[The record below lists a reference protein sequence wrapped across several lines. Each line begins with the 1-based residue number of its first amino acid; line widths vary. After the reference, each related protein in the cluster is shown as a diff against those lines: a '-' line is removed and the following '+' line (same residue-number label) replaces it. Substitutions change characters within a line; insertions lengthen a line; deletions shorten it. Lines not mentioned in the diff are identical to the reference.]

1 MFDYNSKISSVDDQ
15 FIMRQFELRA
25 SDSQALIWK
34 QIKDKQVLD
43 YLWFET
49 FTTEQRISI
58 WNRLEFSHTHYE
70 SLIKN
75 RDCSDSIKEY
85 LNNEHKNQK
94 FEYIYSD
101 IRPHMTRNDLL
112 ILVED
117 ILVCN
122 FTYRV

>member
-1 MFDYNSKISSVDDQ
+1 
-15 FIMRQFELRA
+15 MRRFELKA

-34 QIKDKQVLD
+34 HIKDKQVLD

-70 SLIKN
+70 ALITHF
-75 RDCSDSIKEY
+75 DCSHSIKEY
-85 LNNEHKNQK
+85 FKTEKENKN
-94 FEYIYSD
+94 FEYVYLD

-112 ILVED
+112 IFVED

-122 FTYRV
+122 FCY